1 VNYWWDAFSVGP
13 DAPSTGLL
21 LSLIAIAERPAAERQ
36 AWKAFFDHYVFRTNG
51 HPLAH
56 LPASQHG
63 VLGPLQPDNYQKIRA
78 RVMHLL
84 RAG

>member
-1 VNYWWDAFSVGP
+1 MI
-13 DAPSTGLL
+13 T
-21 LSLIAIAERPAAERQ
+21 IAERPPAERQ
-36 AWKAFFDHYVFRTNG
+36 AWKAFFDHYVFRSNG

-63 VLGPLQPDNYQKIRA
+63 VLGPLRDNYQKIRA
-78 RVMHLL
+78 RVLQLL